1 MPIFLVL
8 DTSML
13 YDQFCC
19 VRISMIYMNRA
30 IPVAWRVLKHNS
42 SSVKYEQYAYLLEQA
57 PKLLPKEVKIF
68 FPGRPRFCMQGLDAP
83 PSGIGVD
90 LAHTSKR
97 EPKATNHKRFYNA

>member
-1 MPIFLVL
+1 MPIFIVL

-30 IPVAWRVLKHNS
+30 IPVVWSVLKHNS
-42 SSVKYEQYAYLLEQA
+42 SSVKYKQCAHLLELAQ
-57 PKLLPKEVKIF
+57 KLLPKEVKIF
-68 FPGRPRFCMQGLDAP
+68 FPGRPRFCMQGVDAP
-83 PSGIGVD
+83 PSGIGVG

-97 EPKATNHKRFYNA
+97 